1 MKATAYSTR
10 AFWARRTHPVLPVR
24 EIKLTLPLMLFA
36 VIVLGFFF
44 TMMHLQVRK
53 SHYCQLIQRQS
64 ERVESLRGEVQAL
77 NSRLATVSALAAI
90 RQRALARGMVEPDQ
104 RPQHLLV
111 SFTAG
116 ELDRMGGA
124 EAREVTD
131 LLVRRWDSESLQ
143 PPGGEGRQ

>member
-1 MKATAYSTR
+1 MGEDQVVTVRELSARAIPGWSDSDMKATAYSTR

-64 ERVESLRGEVQAL
+64 ERV
-77 NSRLATVSALAAI
+77 
-90 RQRALARGMVEPDQ
+90 
-104 RPQHLLV
+104 
-111 SFTAG
+111 
-116 ELDRMGGA
+116 
-124 EAREVTD
+124 
-131 LLVRRWDSESLQ
+131 
-143 PPGGEGRQ
+143 